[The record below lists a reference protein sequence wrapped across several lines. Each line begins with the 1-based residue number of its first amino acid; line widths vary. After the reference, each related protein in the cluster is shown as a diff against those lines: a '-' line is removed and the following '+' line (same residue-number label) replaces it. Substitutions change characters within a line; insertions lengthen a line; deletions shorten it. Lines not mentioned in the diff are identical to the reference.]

1 MPKFLNYDRIFN
13 NQVDRINFII
23 RIIYKVAIEK
33 IVVVDDEMMI
43 RKALETQ
50 LRNKRYSV
58 ASTGDLKGARK
69 ILSRDSFD
77 LVFLDLRLPDG
88 EGTDLLE
95 EIAAKTEAPM
105 VVMMTGYGSVE
116 SAVSCMQ
123 MGAFDYVVKPFSFEQ
138 IEVVVDKVAS
148 FDKMRRVTKYYV
160 EESDTRSSD
169 IIGESDPVLNLK
181 AMVNKVAKTE
191 ASVLITGENGTG
203 KELVA
208 RELYRNSML
217 AKQPY
222 IRVNCAAI
230 SETLMESEFFGHEKG
245 SFTGATERREGRFEL
260 ADGGTI
266 LLDEISEIAPSLQ
279 AKLLRVLQEK
289 EFERVGGNKTIQ
301 VKVRVLA
308 TTNRDLMEQVKK
320 GEFREDLYYRLN
332 VFPIA
337 VPPLRDRGTDILLLA
352 NSFLIRHAR
361 KHGIDEIAF
370 SKNCEKAI
378 ESHAWPGNVRE
389 LENAVE
395 RAVILSER
403 GKQIEGDLLGLKS
416 VSVKSSNDTDK
427 SISDSDGGLE
437 SMEDVEKRHIKNIL
451 DACGGNRSNA
461 AKKLGLNVRTLR
473 NKIKQYGFED

>member
-1 MPKFLNYDRIFN
+1 M
-13 NQVDRINFII
+13 
-23 RIIYKVAIEK
+23 AIDK
-33 IVVVDDEMMI
+33 IVVVDDELMI

-58 ASTGDLKGARK
+58 ASAGDLKSARK
-69 ILSRDSFD
+69 ILARDSFD

-95 EIAAKTEAPM
+95 ELMAKADGPM

-148 FDKMRRVTKYYV
+148 FDKIIRVTKYYV
-160 EESDTRSSD
+160 EESDPRSSD
-169 IIGESDPVLNLK
+169 IVGESQPVKELK
-181 AMVNKVAKTE
+181 TLVGKVAKTE
-191 ASVLITGENGTG
+191 ATVLITGENGTG

-208 RELYRNSML
+208 RELYRSSLL

-266 LLDEISEIAPSLQ
+266 LLDEISEISSALQ

-308 TTNRDLMEQVKK
+308 TTNR
-320 GEFREDLYYRLN
+320 N
-332 VFPIA
+332 
-337 VPPLRDRGTDILLLA
+337 LL
-352 NSFLIRHAR
+352 
-361 KHGIDEIAF
+361 E
-370 SKNCEKAI
+370 E
-378 ESHAWPGNVRE
+378 
-389 LENAVE
+389 
-395 RAVILSER
+395 
-403 GKQIEGDLLGLKS
+403 
-416 VSVKSSNDTDK
+416 
-427 SISDSDGGLE
+427 
-437 SMEDVEKRHIKNIL
+437 VEKGKFR
-451 DACGGNRSNA
+451 
-461 AKKLGLNVRTLR
+461 
-473 NKIKQYGFED
+473 KIFIIA

>member
-1 MPKFLNYDRIFN
+1 M
-13 NQVDRINFII
+13 
-23 RIIYKVAIEK
+23 AIEK
-33 IVVVDDEMMI
+33 IVVVDDELMI

-58 ASTGDLKGARK
+58 ASAGNLKSARK
-69 ILSRDSFD
+69 ILARDSFD

-95 EIAAKTEAPM
+95 EIMAKADGPM

-160 EESDTRSSD
+160 EESDSRSSD
-169 IIGESDPVLNLK
+169 IIGESEPVKELK
-181 AMVNKVAKTE
+181 TLVAKVAKTE
-191 ASVLITGENGTG
+191 ATVLITGKNGTG

-208 RELYRNSML
+208 RELYRNSLL

-266 LLDEISEIAPSLQ
+266 LLDEISEISSALQ

-308 TTNRDLMEQVKK
+308 TTNRNLLEEVEK
-320 GEFREDLYYRLN
+320 GKFREDLYYRLN

-337 VPPLRDRGTDILLLA
+337 VPPLHERGKDIMLLA
-352 NSFLIRHAR
+352 KTFLQRHAMR
-361 KHGIDEIAF
+361 HGLDHVSF
-370 SKNCEKAI
+370 SKNCERAI
-378 ESHAWPGNVRE
+378 RVHSWPGNVRE

-395 RAVILSER
+395 RAVILADEN
-403 GKQIEGDLLGLKS
+403 KQIEPDLLGLAPLVAKGKPKEDQES
-416 VSVKSSNDTDK
+416 TD
-427 SISDSDGGLE
+427 SELE
-437 SMEDVEKRHIKNIL
+437 TIEQVEKLHIEKIL
-451 DACGGNRSNA
+451 RKCDGNRTHA

-473 NKIKQYGFED
+473 NKIKDFEIEN

>member
-1 MPKFLNYDRIFN
+1 M
-13 NQVDRINFII
+13 
-23 RIIYKVAIEK
+23 AIEK

-69 ILSRDSFD
+69 ILARDSFD

-88 EGTDLLE
+88 DGTDLLE
-95 EIAAKTEAPM
+95 EIMAKTDCPM

-123 MGAFDYVVKPFSFEQ
+123 MGAFDYVVKPFSFDQ

-160 EESDTRSSD
+160 EESDSRSSD
-169 IIGESDPVLNLK
+169 IVGESEPVKRLK
-181 AMVNKVAKTE
+181 TLVDKVAKTE

-217 AKQPY
+217 SKEPY

-230 SETLMESEFFGHEKG
+230 SETLMESEFFGHERG
-245 SFTGATERREGRFEL
+245 AYTGATERREGRFEL

-279 AKLLRVLQEK
+279 AKLLRVLQEW

-308 TTNRDLMEQVKK
+308 TTNRDLTEEVEK
-320 GEFREDLYYRLN
+320 GNFREDLYYRLN

-337 VPPLRDRGTDILLLA
+337 VPPLRERGDDILLLA
-352 NSFLIRHAR
+352 NTFLLRHAR
-361 KHGIDEIAF
+361 RHGREEISF

-378 ESHAWPGNVRE
+378 QFHNWPGNVRE

-395 RAVILSER
+395 RAVILSDPGR
-403 GKQIEGDLLGLKS
+403 KIEAELLGLGNLSIPVASK
-416 VSVKSSNDTDK
+416 K
-427 SISDSDGGLE
+427 SIATSKKEAGDQAEIE
-437 SMEDVEKRHIKNIL
+437 SMEVVEKRHIAKVL
-451 DACGGNRSNA
+451 AGCDGNRTHA
-461 AKKLGLNVRTLR
+461 AEKLGLNVRTLR
-473 NKIKQYGFED
+473 NKIKQYSL

>member
-1 MPKFLNYDRIFN
+1 M
-13 NQVDRINFII
+13 
-23 RIIYKVAIEK
+23 AIEK

-95 EIAAKTEAPM
+95 EITAKTEAPM

-169 IIGESDPVLNLK
+169 IIGESEPVHKLK
-181 AMVNKVAKTE
+181 TLVDKVAKTE

-266 LLDEISEIAPSLQ
+266 LLDEISEIAPALQ

-308 TTNRDLMEQVKK
+308 TTNRDLMEEVRK
-320 GEFREDLYYRLN
+320 GDFREDLYYRLN

-337 VPPLRDRGTDILLLA
+337 VPPLRERGTDILLLA
-352 NSFLIRHAR
+352 HSFLNRHAK
-361 KHGIDEIAF
+361 KHGVDQIEF
-370 SKNCEKAI
+370 SKDCQKAI
-378 ESHAWPGNVRE
+378 DSHNWPGNVRE

-395 RAVILSER
+395 RAVILAEK
-403 GKQIEGDLLGLKS
+403 GKPIEADLLGLQAMQRKS
-416 VSVKSSNDTDK
+416 LKEPKEMTESAKGE
-427 SISDSDGGLE
+427 IQ
-437 SMEDVEKRHIKNIL
+437 SMEEVERKHIESAL
-451 DACGGNRSNA
+451 SACDGNRTHA
-461 AKKLGLNVRTLR
+461 AEKLGLNVRTLR
-473 NKIKQYGFED
+473 NKIKLYKLED

>member
-1 MPKFLNYDRIFN
+1 M
-13 NQVDRINFII
+13 
-23 RIIYKVAIEK
+23 AIEK

-88 EGTDLLE
+88 DGTDLLE
-95 EIAAKTEAPM
+95 EITAKTEAPM

-169 IIGESDPVLNLK
+169 IIGESEPVLKLKNL
-181 AMVNKVAKTE
+181 VDKVAKTE

-208 RELYRNSML
+208 RELYRNSL
-217 AKQPY
+217 LSKQPY

-289 EFERVGGNKTIQ
+289 EFERVGGNKTIE

-308 TTNRDLMEQVKK
+308 TTNRNLLEEVEK
-320 GEFREDLYYRLN
+320 GNFREDLYYRLN

-337 VPPLRDRGTDILLLA
+337 VPALKERGDDILLLA
-352 NSFLIRHAR
+352 NTFLARHAR
-361 KHGIDEIAF
+361 RHGIEIISF

-378 ESHAWPGNVRE
+378 VAHHWPGNVRE

-395 RAVILSER
+395 RAVILADA
-403 GKQIEGDLLGLKS
+403 GKKIEADLLG
-416 VSVKSSNDTDK
+416 
-427 SISDSDGGLE
+427 ISDSITQEGTQAKVSSNNEE
-437 SMEDVEKRHIKNIL
+437 SDDETMEDVERKHIKKVL
-451 DACGGNRSNA
+451 ESSAGNRTHA

-473 NKIKQYGFED
+473 NKIKEYDLEK

>member
-1 MPKFLNYDRIFN
+1 M
-13 NQVDRINFII
+13 
-23 RIIYKVAIEK
+23 AIEK

-69 ILSRDSFD
+69 ILARDSFD

-88 EGTDLLE
+88 DGTDLLE
-95 EIAAKTEAPM
+95 EIMAKTDCPM

-123 MGAFDYVVKPFSFEQ
+123 MGAFDYVVKPFSFDQ

-160 EESDTRSSD
+160 EESDSRSSD
-169 IIGESDPVLNLK
+169 IVGESEPVKRLK
-181 AMVNKVAKTE
+181 TLVDKVAKTE

-217 AKQPY
+217 SKEPY

-230 SETLMESEFFGHEKG
+230 SETLMESEFFGHERG
-245 SFTGATERREGRFEL
+245 AYTGATERREGRFEL

-279 AKLLRVLQEK
+279 AKLLRVLQEW

-308 TTNRDLMEQVKK
+308 TTNRDLTEEVEK
-320 GEFREDLYYRLN
+320 GNFREDLYYRLN

-337 VPPLRDRGTDILLLA
+337 VPPLRERGDDILLLA
-352 NSFLIRHAR
+352 NTFLLRHAR
-361 KHGIDEIAF
+361 RHGREGISF

-378 ESHAWPGNVRE
+378 QFHNWPGNVRE

-395 RAVILSER
+395 RAVILSDP
-403 GKQIEGDLLGLKS
+403 GKKIEAELLGLGNLSIPVASK
-416 VSVKSSNDTDK
+416 K
-427 SISDSDGGLE
+427 SIATSQKEAGDQAEIE
-437 SMEDVEKRHIKNIL
+437 SMEVVEKRHIAKVL
-451 DACGGNRSNA
+451 AGCDGNRTHA
-461 AKKLGLNVRTLR
+461 AEKLGLNVRTLR
-473 NKIKQYGFED
+473 NKIKQYSL

>member
-1 MPKFLNYDRIFN
+1 M
-13 NQVDRINFII
+13 
-23 RIIYKVAIEK
+23 AIEK
-33 IVVVDDEMMI
+33 IVVVNDEMMI

-69 ILSRDSFD
+69 ILTRDSFD

-95 EIAAKTEAPM
+95 EIMAKTDGPM

-123 MGAFDYVVKPFSFEQ
+123 MGAFDYVVKPFSFDQ

-169 IIGESDPVLNLK
+169 IVGESEPIEKLKNL
-181 AMVNKVAKTE
+181 VDKVAKTE
-191 ASVLITGENGTG
+191 ATVLITGENGTG

-245 SFTGATERREGRFEL
+245 AFTGATDRREGRFEL

-289 EFERVGGNKTIQ
+289 EFERVGGNKTIE

-308 TTNRDLMEQVKK
+308 TTNRNLLEEVEK
-320 GEFREDLYYRLN
+320 GNFREDLYYRLN

-337 VPPLRDRGTDILLLA
+337 VPALRERGEDILLLA
-352 NSFLIRHAR
+352 DTFLSRHAR
-361 KHGIDEIAF
+361 RHGIEKLGF
-370 SKNCEKAI
+370 SKTCKKAI
-378 ESHAWPGNVRE
+378 LAHGWPGNVRE

-395 RAVILSER
+395 RAVILADSGSE
-403 GKQIEGDLLGLKS
+403 IDPELLGIRPT
-416 VSVKSSNDTDK
+416 VSPSKSS
-427 SISDSDGGLE
+427 GE
-437 SMEDVEKRHIKNIL
+437 SEHDDNLMEDVERKHIQKIL
-451 DACGGNRSNA
+451 DSCDGNRTHA
-461 AKKLGLNVRTLR
+461 AKKLGMNIRTLR
-473 NKIKQYGFED
+473 NKINHFGLES

>member
-1 MPKFLNYDRIFN
+1 M
-13 NQVDRINFII
+13 
-23 RIIYKVAIEK
+23 AIEK

-69 ILSRDSFD
+69 ILARDSFD

-95 EIAAKTEAPM
+95 EIMAKADGPM

-123 MGAFDYVVKPFSFEQ
+123 LGAFDYVVKPFSFEQ

-160 EESDTRSSD
+160 EESDSQSSD
-169 IIGESDPVLNLK
+169 IVGESEPVEQLK
-181 AMVNKVAKTE
+181 TLVSKVAKTE

-217 AKQPY
+217 AKEPY
-222 IRVNCAAI
+222 IRVNCAAVT
-230 SETLMESEFFGHEKG
+230 ETLMESEFFGHEKG
-245 SFTGATERREGRFEL
+245 AFTGATERREGRFEL
-260 ADGGTI
+260 ADGGTL
-266 LLDEISEIAPSLQ
+266 LLDEISEIAPALQ

-308 TTNRDLMEQVKK
+308 TTNRNLIEEVEK
-320 GEFREDLYYRLN
+320 GNFREDLYYRLN

-337 VPPLRDRGTDILLLA
+337 VPALRERKDDIMLLA
-352 NSFLIRHAR
+352 NTFLDRHVR
-361 KHGIDEIAF
+361 RHGIEKIKF
-370 SKNCEKAI
+370 SKSCEQAI
-378 ESHAWPGNVRE
+378 KIHSWPGNVRE

-395 RAVILSER
+395 RAVILAEP
-403 GKQIEGDLLGLKS
+403 GKAIEADLLGLGHLGNSKAP
-416 VSVKSSNDTDK
+416 SSESMKEKLSTE
-427 SISDSDGGLE
+427 SSAEE
-437 SMEDVEKRHIKNIL
+437 SMEEVEKRHIMKVL
-451 DACGGNRSNA
+451 TVCEGNRTHA
-461 AKKLGLNVRTLR
+461 AEKLGLNVRTLR
-473 NKIKQYGFED
+473 NKIKQYELEI

>member
-1 MPKFLNYDRIFN
+1 M
-13 NQVDRINFII
+13 
-23 RIIYKVAIEK
+23 AIEK

-95 EIAAKTEAPM
+95 EITAKTEAPM

-169 IIGESDPVLNLK
+169 IIGESKPVQDLKNL
-181 AMVNKVAKTE
+181 VGKVAKTE

-266 LLDEISEIAPSLQ
+266 LLDEISEIVPALQ

-308 TTNRDLMEQVKK
+308 TTNRDLMDEVKK
-320 GEFREDLYYRLN
+320 GNFREDLYYRLN

-337 VPPLRDRGTDILLLA
+337 VPPLRDRDSDILLLA
-352 NSFLIRHAR
+352 NSFLARHAR
-361 KHGIDEIAF
+361 KHGIDEIEF
-370 SKNCEKAI
+370 SKDCKRAI
-378 ESHAWPGNVRE
+378 ESHNWPGNVRE

-395 RAVILSER
+395 RAVILAEK
-403 GKQIEGDLLGLKS
+403 GNAIEADLLGLN
-416 VSVKSSNDTDK
+416 VFTGNK
-427 SISDSDGGLE
+427 SIDSSTGSETEIGEIE
-437 SMEDVEKRHIKNIL
+437 SMEEVERKHIQNAL
-451 DACGGNRSNA
+451 QAFDGNRTHA
-461 AKKLGLNVRTLR
+461 AEKLGLNVRTLR
-473 NKIKQYGFED
+473 NKIKQYDLE

>member
-1 MPKFLNYDRIFN
+1 M
-13 NQVDRINFII
+13 
-23 RIIYKVAIEK
+23 AIEK

-95 EIAAKTEAPM
+95 EIMAKTDGPM

-123 MGAFDYVVKPFSFEQ
+123 MGAFDYVVKPFSFDQ

-160 EESDTRSSD
+160 EESDSRSSD
-169 IIGESDPVLNLK
+169 IVGESEPVQRLK
-181 AMVNKVAKTE
+181 TLVDKVAKTE

-217 AKQPY
+217 SKEPY

-230 SETLMESEFFGHEKG
+230 SETLMESEFFGHERG
-245 SFTGATERREGRFEL
+245 AYTGATERREGRFEL

-279 AKLLRVLQEK
+279 AKLLRVLQEW

-308 TTNRDLMEQVKK
+308 TTNRDLTEEVKK
-320 GEFREDLYYRLN
+320 GNFREDLYYRLN

-337 VPPLRDRGTDILLLA
+337 VPPLRDRGDDILLLA
-352 NSFLIRHAR
+352 NTFLLRHAR
-361 KHGIDEIAF
+361 RHGIEKIFF

-378 ESHAWPGNVRE
+378 QSHNWPGNVRE

-395 RAVILSER
+395 RAVILSDP
-403 GKQIEGDLLGLKS
+403 GKKIEAELLGLGNLSIPVASK
-416 VSVKSSNDTDK
+416 K
-427 SISDSDGGLE
+427 SIATSKEKAEGQAEIE
-437 SMEDVEKRHIKNIL
+437 SMEEVEKRHIAKVL
-451 DACGGNRSNA
+451 ADSDGNRTHA
-461 AKKLGLNVRTLR
+461 AEKLGLNVRTLR
-473 NKIKQYGFED
+473 NKIKQYSL

>member
-1 MPKFLNYDRIFN
+1 M
-13 NQVDRINFII
+13 
-23 RIIYKVAIEK
+23 AIEK
-33 IVVVDDEMMI
+33 IVVVDDELMI

-95 EIAAKTEAPM
+95 EIMAKTDGPM

-123 MGAFDYVVKPFSFEQ
+123 MGAFDYVVKPFSFDQ
-138 IEVVVDKVAS
+138 IEVVVEKVAS

-160 EESDTRSSD
+160 EESDSQSSD
-169 IIGESDPVLNLK
+169 IVGESEPIKKLK
-181 AMVNKVAKTE
+181 SLVDKVAKTE

-217 AKQPY
+217 AKEPY
-222 IRVNCAAI
+222 IRVNCAAVT
-230 SETLMESEFFGHEKG
+230 ETLMESEFFGHEKG
-245 SFTGATERREGRFEL
+245 AFTGATERREGRFEL
-260 ADGGTI
+260 ADGGTL
-266 LLDEISEIAPSLQ
+266 LLDEISEIAPALQ

-308 TTNRDLMEQVKK
+308 TTNRNLIKEVEK
-320 GEFREDLYYRLN
+320 GNFREDLYYRLN

-337 VPPLRDRGTDILLLA
+337 VPPLRERGDDLLLLA
-352 NSFLIRHAR
+352 KVFLDRHAR
-361 KHGIDEIAF
+361 RHGIDNIKF
-370 SKNCEKAI
+370 SKNCENAI
-378 ESHAWPGNVRE
+378 KIHTWPGNVRE

-395 RAVILSER
+395 RAVILAEP
-403 GKQIEGDLLGLKS
+403 GKAIEAELLGLGHLDDSKT
-416 VSVKSSNDTDK
+416 KSSK
-427 SISDSDGGLE
+427 SMKEKLSPESGSDE
-437 SMEDVEKRHIKNIL
+437 SMEEVEKRHIMKVL
-451 DACGGNRSNA
+451 TVCEGNRTHA
-461 AKKLGLNVRTLR
+461 AEKLGLNVRTLR
-473 NKIKQYGFED
+473 NKIKQYELEI

>member
-1 MPKFLNYDRIFN
+1 M
-13 NQVDRINFII
+13 
-23 RIIYKVAIEK
+23 AIEK

-95 EIAAKTEAPM
+95 EITAKTEAPM

-169 IIGESDPVLNLK
+169 IIGESKPVQDLKNL
-181 AMVNKVAKTE
+181 VGKVAKTE

-266 LLDEISEIAPSLQ
+266 LLDEISEIVPALQ

-308 TTNRDLMEQVKK
+308 TTNRDLMDEVKK
-320 GEFREDLYYRLN
+320 GNFREDLYYRLN

-337 VPPLRDRGTDILLLA
+337 VPPLRDRDSDILLLA
-352 NSFLIRHAR
+352 NSFLARHAR
-361 KHGIDEIAF
+361 KHGIDEIEF
-370 SKNCEKAI
+370 SKDCKRAI
-378 ESHAWPGNVRE
+378 ESHNWPGNVRE

-395 RAVILSER
+395 RAVILAEK
-403 GKQIEGDLLGLKS
+403 GNAIEADLLGLNAFTGNKPID
-416 VSVKSSNDTDK
+416 SSTG
-427 SISDSDGGLE
+427 SETESGEIA
-437 SMEDVEKRHIKNIL
+437 SMEEVERKHIQNAL
-451 DACGGNRSNA
+451 QAFDGNRTHA
-461 AKKLGLNVRTLR
+461 AEKLGLNVRTLR
-473 NKIKQYGFED
+473 NKIKQYDLE

>member
-1 MPKFLNYDRIFN
+1 M
-13 NQVDRINFII
+13 
-23 RIIYKVAIEK
+23 AIDK
-33 IVVVDDEMMI
+33 IVVVDDELMI

-58 ASTGDLKGARK
+58 ASAGDLKSARK
-69 ILSRDSFD
+69 ILARDSFD

-95 EIAAKTEAPM
+95 ELMAKADGPM

-160 EESDTRSSD
+160 EESDPRSSD
-169 IIGESDPVLNLK
+169 IVGESQPVKELK
-181 AMVNKVAKTE
+181 TLVGKVAKTE
-191 ASVLITGENGTG
+191 ATVLITGENGTG

-208 RELYRNSML
+208 RELYRSSLL

-266 LLDEISEIAPSLQ
+266 LLDEISEISSALQ

-308 TTNRDLMEQVKK
+308 TTNRNLLEEVEK
-320 GEFREDLYYRLN
+320 GKFREDLYYRLN

-337 VPPLRDRGTDILLLA
+337 VPPLRERGDDILLLA
-352 NSFLIRHAR
+352 KTFLGRHAMR
-361 KHGIDEIAF
+361 HGIKKLSF
-370 SKNCEKAI
+370 SKSCEKAI
-378 ESHAWPGNVRE
+378 NQHSWPGNVRE

-395 RAVILSER
+395 RAVILSDENNS
-403 GKQIEGDLLGLKS
+403 IEPELLGLVQIEKGQRTS
-416 VSVKSSNDTDK
+416 PSKTNQSEEIEN
-427 SISDSDGGLE
+427 IQELE
-437 SMEDVEKRHIKNIL
+437 KLHIEKIL
-451 DACGGNRSNA
+451 KRCEGNRTHA

-473 NKIKQYGFED
+473 NKIKEFAIDI

>member
-1 MPKFLNYDRIFN
+1 M
-13 NQVDRINFII
+13 
-23 RIIYKVAIEK
+23 AIEK

-69 ILSRDSFD
+69 ILARDSFD

-88 EGTDLLE
+88 DGTDLLE
-95 EIAAKTEAPM
+95 EIMAKTDCPM

-123 MGAFDYVVKPFSFEQ
+123 MGAFDYVVKPFSFDQ

-160 EESDTRSSD
+160 EESDSRSSD
-169 IIGESDPVLNLK
+169 IVGESEPVKRLK
-181 AMVNKVAKTE
+181 TLVDKVAKTE

-217 AKQPY
+217 SKEPY

-230 SETLMESEFFGHEKG
+230 SETLMESEFFGHERG
-245 SFTGATERREGRFEL
+245 AYTGATERREGRFEL

-279 AKLLRVLQEK
+279 AKLLRVLQEW

-308 TTNRDLMEQVKK
+308 TTNRDLTEEVEK
-320 GEFREDLYYRLN
+320 GNFREDLYYRLN

-337 VPPLRDRGTDILLLA
+337 VPPLRERGDDILLLA
-352 NSFLIRHAR
+352 NTFLLRHAR
-361 KHGIDEIAF
+361 RHGREGISF
-370 SKNCEKAI
+370 SKNCEKAVQF
-378 ESHAWPGNVRE
+378 HNWPGNVRE

-395 RAVILSER
+395 RAVILSDP
-403 GKQIEGDLLGLKS
+403 GKKIEAELLGLGNLSIPVASK
-416 VSVKSSNDTDK
+416 K
-427 SISDSDGGLE
+427 SIATSKKEAGDQAEIE
-437 SMEDVEKRHIKNIL
+437 SMEVVEKRHIAKVL
-451 DACGGNRSNA
+451 ASCDGNRTHA
-461 AKKLGLNVRTLR
+461 AEKLGLNVRTLR
-473 NKIKQYGFED
+473 NKIKQYSL

>member
-1 MPKFLNYDRIFN
+1 M
-13 NQVDRINFII
+13 
-23 RIIYKVAIEK
+23 AIEK

-95 EIAAKTEAPM
+95 EITAKTEAPM

-169 IIGESDPVLNLK
+169 IIGESDPVINLK
-181 AMVNKVAKTE
+181 AMVDKVAKTE

-378 ESHAWPGNVRE
+378 ESHNWPGNVRE

-416 VSVKSSNDTDK
+416 DSVKSSNDPGK
-427 SISDSDGGLE
+427 SISDSDGELE

>member
-1 MPKFLNYDRIFN
+1 M
-13 NQVDRINFII
+13 
-23 RIIYKVAIEK
+23 AIDK
-33 IVVVDDEMMI
+33 IVVVDDELMI

-58 ASTGDLKGARK
+58 ASAGDLKSARK
-69 ILSRDSFD
+69 ILARDSFD

-95 EIAAKTEAPM
+95 ELMAKADGPM

-160 EESDTRSSD
+160 EESDPRSSD
-169 IIGESDPVLNLK
+169 IVGESQPVKELK
-181 AMVNKVAKTE
+181 TLVGKVAKTE
-191 ASVLITGENGTG
+191 ATVLITGENGTG

-208 RELYRNSML
+208 RELYRSSLL

-266 LLDEISEIAPSLQ
+266 LLDEISEISSALQ

-308 TTNRDLMEQVKK
+308 TTNRNLLEEVEK
-320 GEFREDLYYRLN
+320 GKFREDLYYRLN

-337 VPPLRDRGTDILLLA
+337 VPPLRERGDDILLLA
-352 NSFLIRHAR
+352 KTFLGRHAMR
-361 KHGIDEIAF
+361 HGIKKLTF
-370 SKNCEKAI
+370 SKSCEKAI
-378 ESHAWPGNVRE
+378 NQHSWPGNVRE

-395 RAVILSER
+395 RAVILSDENNS
-403 GKQIEGDLLGLKS
+403 IEPELLGLVQIEKGQKTS
-416 VSVKSSNDTDK
+416 PSKTNQSEEIEN
-427 SISDSDGGLE
+427 IQELE
-437 SMEDVEKRHIKNIL
+437 KLHIEKIL
-451 DACGGNRSNA
+451 KRCEGNRTHA

-473 NKIKQYGFED
+473 NKIKEFAIDI

>member
-1 MPKFLNYDRIFN
+1 
-13 NQVDRINFII
+13 
-23 RIIYKVAIEK
+23 
-33 IVVVDDEMMI
+33 MMI

-69 ILSRDSFD
+69 ILARDSFD

-88 EGTDLLE
+88 DGTDLLE
-95 EIAAKTEAPM
+95 EIMAKTDCPM

-123 MGAFDYVVKPFSFEQ
+123 MGAFDYVVKPFSFDQ

-160 EESDTRSSD
+160 EESDSRSSD
-169 IIGESDPVLNLK
+169 IVGESEPVKRLK
-181 AMVNKVAKTE
+181 TLVDKVAKTE

-217 AKQPY
+217 SKEPY

-230 SETLMESEFFGHEKG
+230 SETLMESEFFGHERG
-245 SFTGATERREGRFEL
+245 AYTGATERREGRFEL

-279 AKLLRVLQEK
+279 AKLLRVLQEW

-308 TTNRDLMEQVKK
+308 TTNRDLTEEVEK
-320 GEFREDLYYRLN
+320 GNFREDLYYRLN

-337 VPPLRDRGTDILLLA
+337 VPPLRDRGDDIFLLA
-352 NSFLIRHAR
+352 NTFLLRHAR
-361 KHGIDEIAF
+361 RHGREEISF

-378 ESHAWPGNVRE
+378 QFHNWPGNVRE

-395 RAVILSER
+395 RAVILSDP
-403 GKQIEGDLLGLKS
+403 GKKIEAELLGLGNLSIPVASK
-416 VSVKSSNDTDK
+416 K
-427 SISDSDGGLE
+427 SIATSKKEAGDQAEIE
-437 SMEDVEKRHIKNIL
+437 SMELVEKRHIAKVL
-451 DACGGNRSNA
+451 AGCDGNRTHA
-461 AKKLGLNVRTLR
+461 AEKLGLNVRTLR
-473 NKIKQYGFED
+473 NKIKQYSL

>member
-1 MPKFLNYDRIFN
+1 M
-13 NQVDRINFII
+13 
-23 RIIYKVAIEK
+23 AIEK
-33 IVVVDDEMMI
+33 IVVVDDELMI

-95 EIAAKTEAPM
+95 EIMAKSDGPM

-123 MGAFDYVVKPFSFEQ
+123 MGAFDYVVKPFSFDQ
-138 IEVVVDKVAS
+138 IEVVVEKVAS
-148 FDKMRRVTKYYV
+148 FDKMRRVTQYYV
-160 EESDTRSSD
+160 EESDSQSSD
-169 IIGESDPVLNLK
+169 IVGESEPVQDLKNL
-181 AMVNKVAKTE
+181 VGKVAKTE

-217 AKQPY
+217 AKKPY
-222 IRVNCAAI
+222 IRVNCAAVN
-230 SETLMESEFFGHEKG
+230 ETLMESEFFGHEKG

-260 ADGGTI
+260 ADGGTL
-266 LLDEISEIAPSLQ
+266 LLDEISEIAPGLQ

-308 TTNRDLMEQVKK
+308 TTNRDLIKEVEK
-320 GEFREDLYYRLN
+320 GNFREDLYYRLN

-337 VPPLRDRGTDILLLA
+337 VPPLRVRGADIMLLA
-352 NSFLIRHAR
+352 NTFLERHVR
-361 KHGIDEIAF
+361 RHGIEKIKF
-370 SKNCEKAI
+370 SKSCEQAI
-378 ESHAWPGNVRE
+378 KKHSWPGNVRE

-395 RAVILSER
+395 RAVILAEPS
-403 GKQIEGDLLGLKS
+403 KSIEAELLGLGHLGDSKT
-416 VSVKSSNDTDK
+416 KSSK
-427 SISDSDGGLE
+427 SMKEKLSIESGIDE
-437 SMEDVEKRHIKNIL
+437 SMEEVEKRHIMKVL
-451 DACGGNRSNA
+451 TVCEGNRTHA
-461 AKKLGLNVRTLR
+461 AEKLGLNVRTLR
-473 NKIKQYGFED
+473 NKLKQYEFEG

>member
-1 MPKFLNYDRIFN
+1 M
-13 NQVDRINFII
+13 
-23 RIIYKVAIEK
+23 AIEK

-95 EIAAKTEAPM
+95 EITAKTEAPM

-148 FDKMRRVTKYYV
+148 FDKMKRVTKYYV

-169 IIGESDPVLNLK
+169 IIGESQPIQNLK
-181 AMVNKVAKTE
+181 ILVGKVAKTE

-266 LLDEISEIAPSLQ
+266 LLDEISEIAPALQ

-289 EFERVGGNKTIQ
+289 EFERVGGNKTIK

-308 TTNRDLMEQVKK
+308 TTNRDLMGEVKK
-320 GEFREDLYYRLN
+320 GNFREDLYYRLN
-332 VFPIA
+332 VFPIE
-337 VPPLRDRGTDILLLA
+337 VPPLRDRETDILLLA
-352 NSFLIRHAR
+352 HSFLARHAR
-361 KHGIDEIAF
+361 KHGVEEISF
-370 SKNCEKAI
+370 SQNCEKAI
-378 ESHAWPGNVRE
+378 ESHNWPGNVRE

-395 RAVILSER
+395 RAVILADK
-403 GKQIEGDLLGLKS
+403 GKQIEADLLGLQQASQK
-416 VSVKSSNDTDK
+416 N
-427 SISDSDGGLE
+427 IPDSKTFGKNKDGEIE
-437 SMEDVEKRHIKNIL
+437 SMEAVERKHIKSTL
-451 DACGGNRSNA
+451 TACGGNRTHA
-461 AKKLGLNVRTLR
+461 AEKLGLNVRTLR
-473 NKIKQYGFED
+473 NKIKQYELEE

>member
-1 MPKFLNYDRIFN
+1 M
-13 NQVDRINFII
+13 
-23 RIIYKVAIEK
+23 AIEK

-58 ASTGDLKGARK
+58 ASAGDLKGARK
-69 ILSRDSFD
+69 ILARDSFD

-95 EIAAKTEAPM
+95 EIMAKTDGPM

-123 MGAFDYVVKPFSFEQ
+123 MGAFDYVVKPFSFDQ

-169 IIGESDPVLNLK
+169 IVGESDPIKKLKNL
-181 AMVNKVAKTE
+181 VDKVAKTE
-191 ASVLITGENGTG
+191 ATVLITGENGTG

-245 SFTGATERREGRFEL
+245 AFTGATERREGRFEL

-289 EFERVGGNKTIQ
+289 EFERVGGNKTIE

-308 TTNRDLMEQVKK
+308 TTNRNLLDEVEK
-320 GEFREDLYYRLN
+320 GNFREDLYYRLN

-337 VPPLRDRGTDILLLA
+337 VPALRERDSDILLLA
-352 NSFLIRHAR
+352 NTFLARHAR
-361 KHGIDEIAF
+361 RHGIEKIAF

-378 ESHAWPGNVRE
+378 ISHHWPGNVRE

-395 RAVILSER
+395 RAVILADD
-403 GKQIEGDLLGLKS
+403 GKKIEADLLGI
-416 VSVKSSNDTDK
+416 VSIKITENSKNLE
-427 SISDSDGGLE
+427 IDGTELSEDE
-437 SMEDVEKRHIKNIL
+437 SMEDVERKHIKKIL
-451 DACGGNRSNA
+451 TSCKGNRTHA
-461 AKKLGLNVRTLR
+461 AKKLGFNVRTLR
-473 NKIKQYGFED
+473 NKIKEYGLDE

>member
-1 MPKFLNYDRIFN
+1 M
-13 NQVDRINFII
+13 
-23 RIIYKVAIEK
+23 AIEK

-50 LRNKRYSV
+50 LRNKRYAV

-69 ILSRDSFD
+69 ILARDSFD

-88 EGTDLLE
+88 DGTDLLE
-95 EIAAKTEAPM
+95 EIMAKTDCPM

-123 MGAFDYVVKPFSFEQ
+123 MGAFDYVVKPFSFDQ

-160 EESDTRSSD
+160 EESDSRSSD
-169 IIGESDPVLNLK
+169 IVGESEPMTKLK
-181 AMVNKVAKTE
+181 ALVDKVAKTE

-208 RELYRNSML
+208 KELYRNSML
-217 AKQPY
+217 AKEPY

-245 SFTGATERREGRFEL
+245 AFTGATERREGRFEL

-279 AKLLRVLQEK
+279 AKLLRVLQEW

-308 TTNRDLMEQVKK
+308 TTNRDLMAEVKK
-320 GEFREDLYYRLN
+320 DNFREDLYYRLN
-332 VFPIA
+332 VFPID
-337 VPPLRDRGTDILLLA
+337 VPPLRDRGDDVMLLA
-352 NSFLIRHAR
+352 NTFLGRHAR
-361 KHGIDEIAF
+361 RHGLGKISF
-370 SKNCEKAI
+370 SKSCEKAI
-378 ESHAWPGNVRE
+378 RSHNWPGNVRE
-389 LENAVE
+389 LENSVE
-395 RAVILSER
+395 RAVIMAEP
-403 GKQIEGDLLGLKS
+403 GKKIEPGLLGLGQVFETRVASARSGKGQE
-416 VSVKSSNDTDK
+416 DPD
-427 SISDSDGGLE
+427 GLE
-437 SMEDVEKRHIKNIL
+437 SMEEVEKRHISNVL
-451 DACGGNRSNA
+451 SSCDGNRTHA
-461 AKKLGLNVRTLR
+461 AEKLGMNVRTLR
-473 NKIKQYGFED
+473 NKIKHYGL

>member
-1 MPKFLNYDRIFN
+1 M
-13 NQVDRINFII
+13 
-23 RIIYKVAIEK
+23 A
-33 IVVVDDEMMI
+33 
-43 RKALETQ
+43 KA
-50 LRNKRYSV
+50 
-58 ASTGDLKGARK
+58 
-69 ILSRDSFD
+69 
-77 LVFLDLRLPDG
+77 DG
-88 EGTDLLE
+88 
-95 EIAAKTEAPM
+95 PM

-160 EESDTRSSD
+160 EESDPRSSD
-169 IIGESDPVLNLK
+169 IVGESQPVKELK
-181 AMVNKVAKTE
+181 TLVGKVAKTE
-191 ASVLITGENGTG
+191 ATVLITGENGTG

-208 RELYRNSML
+208 RELYRSSLL

-266 LLDEISEIAPSLQ
+266 LLDEISEISSALQ

-308 TTNRDLMEQVKK
+308 TTNRNLLEEVEK
-320 GEFREDLYYRLN
+320 GKFREDLYYRLN

-337 VPPLRDRGTDILLLA
+337 VPPLRERGDDILLLA
-352 NSFLIRHAR
+352 KTFLGRHAMRHGIKKLSFL
-361 KHGIDEIAF
+361 KVVKKPLTSTHGQEM
-370 SKNCEKAI
+370 
-378 ESHAWPGNVRE
+378 
-389 LENAVE
+389 LENWKMPSKG
-395 RAVILSER
+395 R
-403 GKQIEGDLLGLKS
+403 
-416 VSVKSSNDTDK
+416 
-427 SISDSDGGLE
+427 
-437 SMEDVEKRHIKNIL
+437 
-451 DACGGNRSNA
+451 
-461 AKKLGLNVRTLR
+461 
-473 NKIKQYGFED
+473 